1 MAFQN
6 HWAIASLTGG
16 GIFVT
21 FLLRNNISPLTTTLQ
36 RELHIN
42 DFQLGLVLSSFL
54 WIYTF
59 LQPIAGWA
67 TDNYGARATLLVGV
81 LAASGVTVLTGF
93 ATSFLMLIALRVV
106 LGIAQSPN
114 FVTGAKVSSS
124 NWIRLDHR
132 ARATSVWVAGG
143 RIGTAVSIPLA
154 TIILVSLGWR
164 WAFFTTGILGVA
176 WCAIWFLV
184 YRDNPSD
191 IPNSKLPLERK
202 VGIRQ
207 SLPILASPLG
217 LGLAMA
223 SFGQGYLAY
232 YLSTWLPSYL
242 VKDQNFSE
250 LGAGLFA
257 AVPIASAV
265 ITMILIGGF
274 LSDREVIE
282 GASPVGFRRNLFA
295 SGMVIASCLMF
306 LTAYARPIAT
316 ITSLAFVSSPYSVV
330 TMLSLAGAA
339 WGVATPSLWA
349 TLVEATPR
357 EVAGSMGGV
366 MNFGGNLGGIVVLTL
381 TGYILQVTKQS
392 SLALVTVGLFSMVA
406 AFSATILVK
415 PRVLNR
421 SLQNWA

>member
-1 MAFQN
+1 LALQN
-6 HWAIASLTGG
+6 HWAVASLTGG

-36 RELHIN
+36 AQLHIN

-67 TDNYGARATLLVGV
+67 ADNYGARTTLLMGV
-81 LAASGVTVLTGF
+81 LAASGVTILTGF
-93 ATSFLMLIALRVV
+93 ATSFITLICLRIALGV
-106 LGIAQSPN
+106 AQSPN

-124 NWIRLDHR
+124 NWIGPDYR

-154 TIILVSLGWR
+154 AIILVSLGWQ
-164 WAFFTTGILGVA
+164 WAFFGTGILGIV
-176 WCAIWFLV
+176 WCAVWFLG
-184 YRDNPSD
+184 YRDNPENV
-191 IPNSKLPLERK
+191 PNSKLPIEKKLGLAK
-202 VGIRQ
+202 
-207 SLPILASPLG
+207 SLPIIASPLG
-217 LGLAMA
+217 FGLAVA

-232 YLSTWLPSYL
+232 YLSTWLPNYL
-242 VKDQNFSE
+242 VRDQKFSV
-250 LGAGLFA
+250 LGAGFFSVL
-257 AVPIASAV
+257 PILSAV

-274 LSDREVIE
+274 LSDREVMD

-295 SGMVIASCLMF
+295 VGMALASGLMF
-306 LTAYARPIAT
+306 LTAYARPIAGS
-316 ITSLAFVSSPYSVV
+316 TSLSLIASPYFVV

-349 TLVEATPR
+349 ALVEATPR
-357 EVAGSMGGV
+357 EIAGSMGGV
-366 MNFGGNLGGIVVLTL
+366 MNLGGNLGGIVVLAL

-392 SLALVTVGLFSMVA
+392 FLALVSVGLFSMVA
-406 AFSATILVK
+406 AVSARLLVK

-421 SLQNWA
+421 SLHNWA